1 MTDKILAINDLLLE
15 CALGQ
20 YQYDLLMG
28 RQCWSGSDL
37 AGEAARFG
45 GRYAE
50 SRGHLLR
57 RVNEALARR
66 GWKPELSYVLM
77 GSPRRWHLR
86 LTLTDPDGRRYD
98 QVTGNR
104 LGTVELPEDSCVQPG
119 FELRAVA

>member
-28 RQCWSGSDL
+28 RQCWSGADL
-37 AGEAARFG
+37 QGAAN
-45 GRYAE
+45 RYGARYLA
-50 SRGHLLR
+50 SRGRLLK
-57 RVNEALARR
+57 RVSEALARR
-66 GWKPELSYVLM
+66 GWKAELAYVLM

-104 LGTVELPEDSCVQPG
+104 LGIVELPEDSCVAPG

>member
-1 MTDKILAINDLLLE
+1 MTDRLLAINDLLLE
-15 CALGQ
+15 CAAGQ
-20 YQYDLLMG
+20 YQWDLIMG

-37 AGEAARFG
+37 LGEAGRWSAR
-45 GRYAE
+45 YLA
-50 SRGHLLR
+50 SRSSLFAR
-57 RVNEALARR
+57 ISETLARR
-66 GWKPELSYVLM
+66 GWRPELSYVLM

-104 LGTVELPEDSCVQPG
+104 LGAVDLPEDSCVAPG